1 MIINENMGSIQIL
14 DQNNIYNKLANILI
28 RDYNDYYTLEDVEIT
43 EQSQIGKEVNLLFV
57 IREVVQLI

>member
-1 MIINENMGSIQIL
+1 MGSIQIL